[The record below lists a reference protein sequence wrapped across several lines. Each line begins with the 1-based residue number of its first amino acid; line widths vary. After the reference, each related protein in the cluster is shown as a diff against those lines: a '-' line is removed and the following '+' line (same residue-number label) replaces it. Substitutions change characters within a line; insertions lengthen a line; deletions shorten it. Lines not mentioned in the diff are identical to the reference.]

1 MDHILLDHTS
11 LIEKLYSGC
20 CFLNDNR
27 LAMWKPL
34 RNARAIQQQ
43 RKLPLVM
50 SQKATDGNGQP
61 ATPCMVYRLRYVY
74 GKQTSM
80 QLNVSAI
87 GLLQISEMVHLRP
100 RKRF

>member
-50 SQKATDGNGQP
+50 PQKATDGNGQP
-61 ATPCMVYRLRYVY
+61 ASA
-74 GKQTSM
+74 TSFNSAF
-80 QLNVSAI
+80 LKKTENVSEPYNSN
-87 GLLQISEMVHLRP
+87 QE
-100 RKRF
+100 